1 MPTPLDPM
9 RDQSAQNAPA
19 LPGTE
24 LVQAPPPQIGE
35 DRAAQLAHDLFGV
48 TGAATSLGSNQ
59 DLNFVIDTGAP
70 ARLLL
75 KIANPATDPA
85 ELEAQSRAAGL
96 IGARAGVR
104 VPLAH
109 TFADGTT
116 VRPVTAPDGAVAH
129 ARMLPFL
136 DGSTLGGSGYL
147 APDVVARFG
156 ELAASVD
163 AALAGWQHPGA
174 ERDSQWDLRHAP
186 AVLAQLLPSVADD
199 ELRRH
204 LQQTADAAWA
214 QVAPVAASLPQQV
227 IHGDLTDDNVVATD
241 GRMPDGVIDLGDLGR
256 TWRVGELAITLTGIL
271 HHDGV
276 TVADAMTAVAAYQ
289 RIVPLTDAELDAL
302 WPLVA
307 VRGAVLVASAH
318 HVLRTDPGNEYA
330 AENLQHEQLILK
342 AATSLPLPVATA
354 LVRQSAGTEAPP
366 LAAPPAQPM
375 LAPAQPRGAGPAQPR
390 VAGPVAV
397 VDLSPE
403 SPALDEG
410 RWMVPGIEQLLAA
423 DALATGVRAVTTRFA
438 QPRLS
443 RSHPGQSAPAV
454 VVPGIDVTVA
464 EPLVLTA
471 PWPGEARLVD
481 DGLELRAAHHGL
493 VLRVSATQRGHVA
506 DRAGG
511 EVATGDPFAE
521 VTGTVRI
528 TLAAAGI
535 AVPEAVTAQ
544 TAAAWRAVV
553 ADPTAVVF
561 GDAVAPAS
569 PPPDGRELL
578 ERRDRSLAGVQEHY
592 FSDPPVIVRGWR
604 EYLVDADARVYLDAL
619 NNVTSIGHAH
629 PRLVEAVASQW
640 RRINTNSRF
649 HYPQIVEFAERLAAT
664 LPDDLDQVFLVNSGS
679 EAVDLA
685 LRLAQAHTA
694 RRDILAVA
702 EAYHGWTYLSD
713 AVSTS
718 VADNPHAL
726 ETRPEWVH
734 TVEAP
739 NPFRGRYRG
748 AHASRY
754 ADDAVAEVRRLA
766 AAGTPVGAFLAES
779 IFGNAGGMPLP
790 DGYLKAVYAA
800 VREAGGV
807 AVADEVQVGY
817 GRLGE
822 WFWGFEQQG
831 VRPDIVAV
839 AKAMG
844 NGHPL
849 GAVIT
854 SRRIAAS
861 YRSQGYFFSSAGGS
875 PVSSVVG
882 LTVLDVIRDEGLQ
895 QNAATVGAYL
905 KQRLAEVAHR
915 HPILGTVHG
924 YGFYLGPEFV
934 RDRET
939 WEPATVETARICD
952 RLRRLGV
959 MIQPTGDHQN
969 VLKFKPPMCFSR
981 DSADEFIAALERV
994 LDTGW

>member
-1 MPTPLDPM
+1 M
-9 RDQSAQNAPA
+9 
-19 LPGTE
+19 
-24 LVQAPPPQIGE
+24 VQAPPPEIGE
-35 DRAAQLAHDLFGV
+35 DEAARLAQDLFGV
-48 TGAATSLGSNQ
+48 VGTAHSLGSNQ
-59 DLNFVIDTGAP
+59 DLNFVIDTGA
-70 ARLLL
+70 ADRLLL

-96 IGARAGVR
+96 IGSRAGVR
-104 VPLAH
+104 VPLAR
-109 TFADGTT
+109 TFSDGTT
-116 VRPVTAPDGAVAH
+116 VRPVTTPDGGTAH

-136 DGSTLGGSGYL
+136 SGDTLGGSGYL
-147 APDVVARFG
+147 APDVIARFG
-156 ELAASVD
+156 TLAASVD
-163 AALAGWQHPGA
+163 TALAGWRHPGT
-174 ERDSQWDLRHAP
+174 ERDNQWDLRHAP
-186 AVLAQLLPSVADD
+186 AVLADLLPSVADD
-199 ELRRH
+199 DLRRH
-204 LQQTADAAWA
+204 LRQTADAAWA
-214 QVAPVAASLPQQV
+214 RIAPVAASLPQQV

-276 TVADAMTAVAAYQ
+276 SVADALAAVTAYQ
-289 RIVPLTDAELDAL
+289 RVLPLTDDELDVL

-318 HVLRTDPGNEYA
+318 HVLRTDPGNAYA
-330 AENLQHEQLILK
+330 AENLLHEQLILA

-354 LVRQSAGTEAPP
+354 LVRQAAGVPVTAPSVP
-366 LAAPPAQPM
+366 AAQPM
-375 LAPAQPRGAGPAQPR
+375 L
-390 VAGPVAV
+390 AGPVAV
-397 VDLSPE
+397 VDLSPA

-410 RWMVPGIEQLLAA
+410 RWLEPDIEHVLAQETLAA
-423 DALATGVRAVTTRFA
+423 GAATVVTRFA
-438 QPRLS
+438 EPRLS
-443 RSHPGQSAPAV
+443 RAHPGQHAAAV

-464 EPLVLTA
+464 GPAVLTA
-471 PWPGEARLVD
+471 PWAGEIELVD
-481 DGLELRAAHHGL
+481 EGLELRAPHGGL
-493 VLRVSATQRGHVA
+493 VLRITAAHRGHVA
-506 DRAGG
+506 DRSG
-511 EVATGDPFAE
+511 ERVAAGDPVAE
-521 VTGTVRI
+521 ITGTVRV
-528 TLAAAGI
+528 TLAEAGI
-535 AVPEAVTAQ
+535 DVPEAVTAQ

-569 PPPDGRELL
+569 APADAGELL
-578 ERRDRSLAGVQEHY
+578 RRRERSLAEVQEHY
-592 FSDPPVIVRGWR
+592 FADPPVIVRGWR

-619 NNVTSIGHAH
+619 NNVSSIGHAH
-629 PRLVEAVASQW
+629 PRLVEAVAAQW
-640 RRINTNSRF
+640 RLINTNSRF

-664 LPDDLDQVFLVNSGS
+664 LPDGLDQVFLVNSGS

-685 LRLAQAHTA
+685 LRLAQAHTS
-694 RRDILAVA
+694 RPDILAVA

-726 ETRPEWVH
+726 ETRPAWVH

-748 AHASRY
+748 SEAARY
-754 ADDAVAEVRRLA
+754 ADDAVAEVHRLA
-766 AAGTPVGAFLAES
+766 EAGTPVGAFLAES

-800 VREAGGV
+800 VRAGGGV

-822 WFWGFEQQG
+822 WFWGFQQQDA
-831 VRPDIVAV
+831 VPDIVAV

-844 NGHPL
+844 AGHPL

-854 SRRIAAS
+854 SKRIAAS

-895 QNAATVGAYL
+895 QNAAEVGAYL
-905 KQRLAEVAHR
+905 KQRLTELGER
-915 HPILGTVHG
+915 YPILGTVHG

-934 RDRET
+934 RDRESWT
-939 WEPATVETARICD
+939 PATEETARICD

-969 VLKFKPPMCFSR
+969 VLKFKPPMCFTR
-981 DSADEFIAALERV
+981 DSADEFIAALTRV
-994 LDTGW
+994 LETGW

>member
-1 MPTPLDPM
+1 MPLLHDRTPDP
-9 RDQSAQNAPA
+9 SAPA
-19 LPGTE
+19 IPHTAA
-24 LVQAPPPQIGE
+24 LVQAPPPEIGE
-35 DRAAQLAHDLFGV
+35 QHAATLAQELFGV
-48 TGAATSLGSNQ
+48 TGAASSLGSNQ
-59 DLNFVIDTGAP
+59 DLNFVIDTGTDD
-70 ARLLL
+70 RLLL
-75 KIANPATDPA
+75 KIANPATDPI
-85 ELEAQSRAAGL
+85 ELEAQSLAAGL
-96 IGARAGVR
+96 IGARAGIR
-104 VPLAH
+104 VPLAQ

-116 VRPVTAPDGAVAH
+116 VRPVVTADGAIAH

-136 DGSTLGGSGYL
+136 AGSTLGGSGHL

-163 AALAGWQHPGA
+163 TALAGWNHPGA

-186 AVLAQLLPSVADD
+186 AALAELLPSVADD
-199 ELRRH
+199 GLRLH
-204 LQQTADAAWA
+204 LQQTADDAWA
-214 QVAPVAASLPQQV
+214 MVAPIAASLPQQV
-227 IHGDLTDDNVVATD
+227 IHGELTDDNVVAVD

-256 TWRVGELAITLTGIL
+256 TWRVGELAVTLTGIL

-276 TVADAMTAVAAYQ
+276 TVADAMGAVTSYT
-289 RIVPLTDAELDAL
+289 RIAPLTDAELDAL
-302 WPLVA
+302 WPLVV
-307 VRGAVLVASAH
+307 VRAAVLVASAH
-318 HVLRTDPGNEYA
+318 HVLRTDPGNAYA
-330 AENLQHEQLILK
+330 AENLRHEQLILQ

-354 LVRQSAGTEAPP
+354 LARRAAGTDPEP

-375 LAPAQPRGAGPAQPR
+375 LG
-390 VAGPVAV
+390 GPVTV
-397 VDLSPE
+397 IDLSPT
-403 SPALDEG
+403 SAALDEG
-410 RWMVPGIEQLLAA
+410 RWLEPDIEHRLAA
-423 DALATGVRAVTTRFA
+423 EAVRAGATAVTTRFA
-438 QPRLS
+438 EPRLT
-443 RSHPGQSAPAV
+443 RAHPGQSAAAV

-464 EPLVLTA
+464 APAVLTA
-471 PWPGEARLVD
+471 PWPGEVELVD
-481 DGLELRAAHHGL
+481 GGLELRAAHGGP
-493 VLRVSATQRGHVA
+493 VLRLSATHGGHVA
-506 DRAGG
+506 ERAGG
-511 EVATGDPFAE
+511 RAGTGSPLAE
-521 VTGTVRI
+521 ISGTVRV
-528 TLAAAGI
+528 TLAAAGVE
-535 AVPEAVTAQ
+535 VPPAVTAQ

-561 GDAVAPAS
+561 GDAAPPAPAAMDS
-569 PPPDGRELL
+569 HVLL
-578 ERRDRSLAGVQEHY
+578 ERRERSLADVQEHY
-592 FSDPPVIVRGWR
+592 FADPPVIVRGWR

-629 PRLVEAVASQW
+629 PRLVEAVAAQW
-640 RRINTNSRF
+640 RLINTNSRF

-664 LPDDLDQVFLVNSGS
+664 LPVGLDQVFLVNSGS

-685 LRLAQAHTA
+685 LRLAQAHTS
-694 RRDILAVA
+694 RRDVLAIA

-726 ETRPEWVH
+726 QTRPDWVH
-734 TVEAP
+734 TVDAP
-739 NPFRGRYRG
+739 NPFRGRHRG
-748 AHASRY
+748 ADAGRY
-754 ADDAVAEVRRLA
+754 ADDAVAEVHRLA

-790 DGYLKAVYAA
+790 DGYLQAVYRA
-800 VREAGGV
+800 VRSGGGV
-807 AVADEVQVGY
+807 TVADEVQVGY

-822 WFWGFEQQG
+822 WFWGFQQQE
-831 VRPDIVAV
+831 VVPDIVAV

-854 SRRIAAS
+854 SREIAAS

-895 QNAATVGAYL
+895 RNAAEVGAYL
-905 KQRLAEVAHR
+905 RRRLAELGER

-934 RDRET
+934 RNRET
-939 WEPATVETARICD
+939 WEPATTETARICD

-969 VLKFKPPMCFSR
+969 VLKFKPPMCFTR
-981 DSADEFIAALERV
+981 DSADQFVAALERV